1 MTPIDGRWYVE
12 VEQEDQGWDDGDTSW
27 FNVSGSEDAC
37 RVVFEAIVNSPEK
50 RIRAARLVQADGL
63 TDEAR
68 WTREPDLPAGTRGK
82 AQRNGRTLGSY
93 LVNGDPVYAANA
105 LEAART
111 WVCHRDSRRF
121 ELTVASRRGGGFVE
135 VRWSSGAS
143 VIDVQRLSQV
153 GVSGW
158 RSRRRAAGLPDDF
171 AGMALNADNLPA

>member
-1 MTPIDGRWYVE
+1 MPVLGFIERVTTMTLDAE
-12 VEQEDQGWDDGDTSW
+12 TKAALQET
-27 FNVSGSEDAC
+27 N
-37 RVVFEAIVNSPEK
+37 
-50 RIRAARLVQADGL
+50 AALNAHMGKVLGGFL
-63 TDEAR
+63 GGKKK
-68 WTREPDLPAGTRGK
+68 PGLPAGTRGK